1 MSPLAMEQEPSEWEW
16 RNGYLV
22 SPLNNKWLVVSLVSE
37 NSLYKAVGVT
47 AMVCGHLGRG
57 EH

>member
-1 MSPLAMEQEPSEWEW
+1 MEQEPSEWEW